1 MKKIALVLSLLLVGA
16 AALTAIIP
24 QLTSG
29 IYSLD
34 GTILKPI
41 RDGHPDEGV
50 FLF

>member
-16 AALTAIIP
+16 AALTTIIP
-24 QLTSG
+24 QETSG

-34 GTILKPI
+34 GPILKPT